1 MQTMAN
7 AAAGA
12 GQAITVRLNVHE
24 RCEALFASGPQPPAA
39 DSMTES
45 ISRHCASRVRAA
57 LGARGWTI
65 WPVVRAR
72 RALQGRHGLP
82 LRCPANCPEDNPLTD
97 EGT

>member
-39 DSMTES
+39 DSMTEFDLP
-45 ISRHCASRVRAA
+45 ALDEPGKGA

-65 WPVVRAR
+65 WPVVRAS

-82 LRCPANCPEDNPLTD
+82 LRCPAIAPKTTL
-97 EGT
+97 